1 VSKSS
6 KRGRSQFDQ
15 ALGPESATVDGK
27 IGGWSVPLTT
37 SGEGGRVLCTKTSF
51 LERSVVIR

>member
-27 IGGWSVPLTT
+27 IGEWSVPLTT
-37 SGEGGRVLCTKTSF
+37 SGEGGRVVNDFGGGWS
-51 LERSVVIR
+51 RVVHED